1 VTITKVVLENFK
13 SHSRTE
19 IPLRP
24 LTVLV
29 GTNCVGKTSVLEAI
43 ERVVAA
49 GTTTPAWSSREL
61 PLDCLKRGA
70 ERCSVTLL
78 DESSDVEPR
87 RLWMA
92 LDESTQT
99 KLGNKRSLGWQ
110 RGRPGAERS
119 APPGIFRDPDRE
131 MVDVAQMMAGAC
143 VRLRLEAEAL
153 AAPSTISFGE
163 NTTTLSPEGRG
174 LAGVLSLMNL
184 FHSSRYLAVVGSV
197 RKIVPSLREMR
208 LHPTTFRE
216 VRTSYDDEGNRDD
229 RTVFLDGAE
238 LRFDFIGAEDIAANA
253 VSEGTLIALGI
264 LTVAYQSNERCL
276 ILLDD
281 IERALHPRAQ
291 RELIRMLRQIIADN
305 PQLQIIATSH
315 SPYLV
320 DEFEPEEVIVFAQ
333 RKDGTSAARPLSEH
347 PRIKQALEV
356 LTTGEFLAAE
366 EEAWVTGESDG

>member
-1 VTITKVVLENFK
+1 MTITKVVLENYK

-29 GTNCVGKTSVLEAI
+29 GPNSVGKTSVLEAI

-49 GTTTPAWSSREL
+49 GMPTEGVSLGDLEALALR
-61 PLDCLKRGA
+61 RGTQ
-70 ERCSVTLL
+70 RCAVTLF
-78 DESSDVEPR
+78 EEGTNPR
-87 RLWMA
+87 RLSVSVELFGTLVVHRKLSVGWEQGGNSVERNFGPGVEWKPGPEVSSVA
-92 LDESTQT
+92 L
-99 KLGNKRSLGWQ
+99 
-110 RGRPGAERS
+110 A
-119 APPGIFRDPDRE
+119 
-131 MVDVAQMMAGAC
+131 MAGSC
-143 VRLRLEAEAL
+143 ISLRLDAQAL
-153 AAPSTISFGE
+153 AAPSTITLGE
-163 NTTTLSPEGRG
+163 NTTRLSSAGSG
-174 LAGVLSLMNL
+174 LASVLGLIRL
-184 FHSSRYLAVVGSV
+184 FQPIRMDAIVAGLRKLVPALLDV
-197 RKIVPSLREMR
+197 RIE
-208 LHPTTFRE
+208 
-216 VRTSYDDEGNRDD
+216 RTKFQRTQTVFNPHGEDEE
-229 RTVFLDGAE
+229 RTVVLDAAE
-238 LRFDFIGAEDIAANA
+238 LRFDFVGATDIAASA
-253 VSEGTLIALGI
+253 VSEGTLIALGV
-264 LTVAYQSNERCL
+264 LTIAHQSEERRL

-305 PQLQIIATSH
+305 PQIQIIATSH